1 MKAFSVF
8 FCMGYFSIGQLGLG
22 LVWLGLGRMHLADDI
37 SSGAFIQIS
46 TYIYPFCLDQFYI
59 TRLRKCP

>member
-22 LVWLGLGRMHLADDI
+22 LSGLDWVGCIWRTIFRAEL
-37 SSGAFIQIS
+37 SSRSLPI
-46 TYIYPFCLDQFYI
+46 YIHFVLINF
-59 TRLRKCP
+59 TSRG